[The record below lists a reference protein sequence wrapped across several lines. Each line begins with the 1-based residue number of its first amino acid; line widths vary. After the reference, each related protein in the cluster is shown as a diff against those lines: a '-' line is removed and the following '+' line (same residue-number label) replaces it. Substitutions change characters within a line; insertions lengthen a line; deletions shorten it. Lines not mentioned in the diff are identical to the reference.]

1 LSGIA
6 LIERFG
12 LVYLGD
18 EVSPVGKYFLIGFEE
33 LDIGVAVFVVE
44 GPRPCGASSYRIYD
58 IVPVARSVKQN
69 KNWPASLWA
78 CERA

>member
-18 EVSPVGKYFLIGFEE
+18 EVSPVGNHFLIGFEE
-33 LDIGVAVFVVE
+33 LDIGVAVFVIDYPAGLFKTIVE
-44 GPRPCGASSYRIYD
+44 RGLGQ
-58 IVPVARSVKQN
+58 SV
-69 KNWPASLWA
+69 
-78 CERA
+78 EYV